1 MYRKIIFSLLIF
13 FLICTQSSCGSG
25 SNYSEFESKF
35 MEEYYKVIQN
45 VYSKEV
51 KDILVKLQSEENND
65 ILNNINQLLQ
75 DNKKMRKKNEKKY
88 DELQELYTGLVD
100 LKDAYKSWDSLDL
113 DRKLYLNSKLD
124 DIYFYLSQSEYYKK

>member
-1 MYRKIIFSLLIF
+1 
-13 FLICTQSSCGSG
+13 
-25 SNYSEFESKF
+25 

-65 ILNNINQLLQ
+65 ILNNMNQLLQ
-75 DNKKMRKKNEKKY
+75 DNKEMRKKNEKKY